1 MNGSVKKARF
11 ICKAYKK
18 SANVVIG
25 KTDKVENFKKHQIIV
40 PNIYD
45 TVKQSIA
52 KQTQD
57 KTKETEKWEVVKPK
71 FSVSEEQKLMEQVRQ
86 AQAEAKLKNVI
97 NQNTQK
103 YEIPKQT
110 IEEEHSD
117 VEYKYEILSY
127 GYVADTIITDIK
139 EKAINLYC
147 KFDSS
152 SNFAFRLYINGNL
165 IPYKEIRN
173 TLGVT
178 QKHIFKYY
186 KSY

>member
-1 MNGSVKKARF
+1 MNRSVKKARF

-18 SANVVIG
+18 SANAVIS
-25 KTDKVENFKKHQIIV
+25 KTDKVEENKKQEI
-40 PNIYD
+40 
-45 TVKQSIA
+45 
-52 KQTQD
+52 
-57 KTKETEKWEVVKPK
+57 VKPK
-71 FSVSEEQKLMEQVRQ
+71 FFVSEGQRLMEQVRQ
-86 AQAEAKLKNVI
+86 AYKEQKPKNTI
-97 NQNTQK
+97 HLNTQK
-103 YEIPKQT
+103 YETPTKR
-110 IEEEHSD
+110 IEKTEKAEKSSGK
-117 VEYKYEILSY
+117 EYEFEILSY

-139 EKAINLYC
+139 EKAIKLYC